1 MNKKDLLFV
10 GAGIVVGYLLVGV
23 INKNK
28 VVSGATTDSTSLPD
42 TSNQTVPPASADTT
56 GTAPPIINQG
66 RANLSNPE
74 TV

>member
-42 TSNQTVPPASADTT
+42 TSNQTVPPASTDTT
-56 GTAPPIINQG
+56 GTTPPIINP
-66 RANLSNPE
+66 RSPNVENLE